1 MTTYILRRIL
11 LVIPTL
17 FGITLLTFLLIRLA
31 PGNAALIK
39 GSTGENGSHAMSAE
53 AREQTIKLYGL
64 DENPVAAYGKWLG
77 NVVRLNFG
85 QSFVDHRPVL
95 DKIGERIGLSTSL
108 AGTALM
114 LSYAIAVPL
123 GILGALR
130 RGQPVDRAISF
141 AVFFLYSIPVFVAA
155 LVLILFVAGG
165 DYLNLLP
172 MYGANSINASE
183 MNLPAWLWDRTLH
196 MILPV
201 ICLTYASLASIS
213 RYTRTSML
221 EVLGQDYLR
230 TARAKG
236 LSERRVIFL
245 QALRNAM
252 IPILTVFAMEL
263 PGIIGGTII
272 VEYIF
277 TLPGMGQLMFQSIE
291 ARDQF
296 VIMGIVT
303 IVAVA
308 TLLSYLLADILY
320 VLVDPRI
327 RYE

>member
-1 MTTYILRRIL
+1 MTTYILRRLL

-31 PGNAALIK
+31 PGNAALLK
-39 GSTGENGSHAMSAE
+39 GGTGENGGRAMTAE

-64 DENPVAAYGKWLG
+64 DENPLAAYGKWVG
-77 NVVRLNFG
+77 NIVQLKFG
-85 QSFVDHRPVL
+85 DSFVDHRPVI
-95 DKIGERIGLSTSL
+95 DKIGERIGLSTSI
-108 AGTALM
+108 AGTALV
-114 LSYAIAVPL
+114 LSYLLAVPL
-123 GILGALR
+123 GIVGALR

-141 AVFFLYSIPVFVAA
+141 TVFFLYSIPVFVAA

-172 MYGANSINASE
+172 MYGANSIDASE
-183 MNLPAWLWDRTLH
+183 MSLPAWLGDRILH

-201 ICLTYASLASIS
+201 ICLTYGSLASIS
-213 RYTRTSML
+213 RYSRSSML
-221 EVLGQDYLR
+221 EVLGQDCLR

-236 LSERRVIFL
+236 LPERRVIYV
-245 QALRNAM
+245 QALRNAL

-263 PGIIGGTII
+263 PGIIGRTII
-272 VEYIF
+272 VESIF
-277 TLPGMGQLMFQSIE
+277 TLPGMGELMFQSIE
-291 ARDQF
+291 SRDQF

-303 IVAVA
+303 VVAVV
-308 TLLSYLLADILY
+308 TLISYLLADILY

>member
-1 MTTYILRRIL
+1 
-11 LVIPTL
+11 
-17 FGITLLTFLLIRLA
+17 
-31 PGNAALIK
+31 
-39 GSTGENGSHAMSAE
+39 
-53 AREQTIKLYGL
+53 
-64 DENPVAAYGKWLG
+64 
-77 NVVRLNFG
+77 
-85 QSFVDHRPVL
+85 
-95 DKIGERIGLSTSL
+95 
-108 AGTALM
+108 
-114 LSYAIAVPL
+114 
-123 GILGALR
+123 
-130 RGQPVDRAISF
+130 
-141 AVFFLYSIPVFVAA
+141 
-155 LVLILFVAGG
+155 
-165 DYLNLLP
+165 
-172 MYGANSINASE
+172 
-183 MNLPAWLWDRTLH
+183 
-196 MILPV
+196 
-201 ICLTYASLASIS
+201 
-213 RYTRTSML
+213 
-221 EVLGQDYLR
+221 
-230 TARAKG
+230 
-236 LSERRVIFL
+236 VIFL

>member
-1 MTTYILRRIL
+1 
-11 LVIPTL
+11 
-17 FGITLLTFLLIRLA
+17 
-31 PGNAALIK
+31 
-39 GSTGENGSHAMSAE
+39 
-53 AREQTIKLYGL
+53 
-64 DENPVAAYGKWLG
+64 
-77 NVVRLNFG
+77 
-85 QSFVDHRPVL
+85 
-95 DKIGERIGLSTSL
+95 
-108 AGTALM
+108 
-114 LSYAIAVPL
+114 
-123 GILGALR
+123 
-130 RGQPVDRAISF
+130 VDRAISF